1 MAEQNNNSVQ
11 LGCGTLIVIAIIV
24 AIFSGDRGNDKVKS
38 ELRELNQK
46 VDRLELKIDAL
57 NKQLATQKAVPAPVP
72 APAPAPAH

>member
-24 AIFSGDRGNDKVKS
+24 AIFSGDRGNDKVQS

-46 VDRLELKIDAL
+46 VDRLELKIDTL
-57 NKQLATQKAVPAPVP
+57 NKQLAAQKVAP

>member
-24 AIFSGDRGNDKVKS
+24 MIFSGGRNEKEVKK

-46 VDRLELKIDAL
+46 MERLEKKIDAL
-57 NKQLATQKAVPAPVP
+57 NQQLAPPTAAAPAVPR
-72 APAPAPAH
+72 

>member
-46 VDRLELKIDAL
+46 VDRLELKIDTL
-57 NKQLATQKAVPAPVP
+57 NKQLAAQKVAP